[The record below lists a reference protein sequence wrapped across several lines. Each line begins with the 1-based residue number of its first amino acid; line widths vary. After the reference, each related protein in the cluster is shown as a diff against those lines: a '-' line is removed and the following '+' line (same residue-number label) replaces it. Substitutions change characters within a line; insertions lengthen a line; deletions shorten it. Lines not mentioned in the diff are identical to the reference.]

1 MNQYS
6 TRVDIPSVEGEK
18 LLRIA
23 LFSDTLKLA
32 PAGQERET
40 LPITRRKLAYRLRE
54 GRRQGL
60 VPIFLSTV
68 WWMFALSQAPRKP
81 LVYPD

>member
-6 TRVDIPSVEGEK
+6 TRTGIPDVEAEK

-23 LFSDTLKLA
+23 LFSDTLKVT
-32 PAGQERET
+32 PAEQEHET
-40 LPITRRKLAYRLRE
+40 LPTTRRKLAYRLRE

-68 WWMFALSQAPRKP
+68 WWMFALSKSRWQ
-81 LVYPD
+81 